1 MAPGILNDSEPLE
14 ASSNGKTEH
23 RQPLKLS
30 GALDD
35 FKYEEV
41 TPTIGREYAGVNIVD
56 DILGDEDRL
65 RDLAITSNTW
75 NDHCAPEPLLIIR

>member
-1 MAPGILNDSEPLE
+1 MAPGILNDNEGFDADSR
-14 ASSNGKTEH
+14 GKTEY
-23 RQPLKLS
+23 RQPLTLS

-56 DILGDEDRL
+56 DILSDEDRL
-65 RDLAITSNTW
+65 RDLAITSTTR
-75 NDHCAPEPLLIIR
+75 DE